1 MMNDAQILLMLWT
14 AVVAHVV
21 VAVGTG
27 MGRLTFAWIPACNAV
42 VSGGIVIYWIQK
54 WYSYLFEA
62 IFWSLTDQWIPAYG
76 LGVLLM
82 CTAYA
87 VGRRPPAWLHQVFF
101 YLHICVLFAAAVF
114 FSTFE
119 LDRLF

>member
-1 MMNDAQILLMLWT
+1 MSDEHILLMLWI
-14 AVVAHVV
+14 AVAAHGV

-27 MGRLTFAWIPACNAV
+27 WGRLTFSWIPACNAV

-54 WYSYLFEA
+54 WYSYLFE
-62 IFWSLTDQWIPAYG
+62 SLRWHLTEQWIPAYG
-76 LGVLLM
+76 LVALLL
-82 CTAYA
+82 CAAYA
-87 VGRRPPAWLHQVFF
+87 LGRRPPAWIHTVLFHLHM
-101 YLHICVLFAAAVF
+101 LLLFAAAVF